1 MYLFQAS
8 QEHLIAHVLP
18 MLVRAYDDTDARM
31 QEEVLKRTVSLA
43 KQLDAQVIVTVSDS
57 YTLKL
62 RFTKLG
68 ICII

>member
-1 MYLFQAS
+1 MNIVIYSNMNLFQAS

-43 KQLDAQVIVTVSDS
+43 KQLDVQVIVTVS
-57 YTLKL
+57 YL
-62 RFTKLG
+62 
-68 ICII
+68 